1 MPIQRRLTLIAV
13 LLLLGLAVSI
23 RPFTTQARPALASLH
38 LTLGNPSG
46 AVSDPAFPANYLID
60 RPQYALAYQRDAG
73 IPAWV
78 SWHLETSD
86 LGGASRGSFVA
97 DGSLPAGWYPVQPGD
112 YTGSGYDRGHMT
124 PSGDRTSSRVNNDA
138 TFIMSNIIPQAP
150 DNNQGPWAALEN
162 YCRGLLQN
170 GYELYIISGGSGSL
184 GTLAGGKLQIPAV
197 TWKVIVVLPV
207 GDNDASRV
215 TESTRVI
222 GIWMPNVQGIRS
234 TPWED
239 FRVSV
244 DSIEAQTGFNFLSEV
259 AEPAQSIVEAQV
271 DGSSTTNPTATPAS
285 PTAITFTPTAPPTAT
300 ATVSGTVTPATATAT
315 APTATPSATGQP
327 SGESVVI
334 SQVYGGGGNS
344 GALASHDFIEI
355 FNRGGSAVSLS
366 GWSVQ
371 YASSGGTTWQTT
383 NLPAVT
389 LLPGQ
394 YLLVRESA
402 GAACSSPCVPLP
414 QPDAIGN
421 IAMSGTSGKV
431 VLAASTTAFSGACP
445 IGGAVR
451 DRVGYGSAGCFEG
464 PGAAPTLDA
473 ATAALRLGGGCVDTD
488 HNAADLTAAAPA
500 PRTMSSPL
508 NACDAGPT
516 PTSGSPTATLAAS
529 LTPTAQASTTPA
541 TTTAGPSAT
550 ASATVAASLTPTAQG
565 SATPTATT
573 TAGPSATATSGP
585 PAATATATSA
595 SPSATLM
602 PTPTSNTPASQ
613 DRQLYLPLIVR

>member
-1 MPIQRRLTLIAV
+1 MTIQRRLALIAV
-13 LLLLGLAVSI
+13 LLLLGLTVSI
-23 RPFTTQARPALASLH
+23 RPFTTQARPALVSLH
-38 LTLGNPSG
+38 LTLGNPSD
-46 AVSDPAFPANYLID
+46 AVADPAFPANYLID

-73 IPAWV
+73 IPSWV
-78 SWHLETSD
+78 SWHLESSD
-86 LGGASRGSFVA
+86 LGGVGRGDFVA
-97 DGSLPAGWYPVQPGD
+97 DGSLPAGWYQVLPGD

-184 GTLAGGKLQIPAV
+184 GTLAGGKLAIPAV
-197 TWKVIVVLPV
+197 TWKVIVVLPT

-215 TESTRVI
+215 TAATRVI

-234 TPWED
+234 TPWEN

-244 DSIEAQTGFNFLSEV
+244 DSIEAQTGLNFLSEV

-271 DGSSTTNPTATPAS
+271 DGSSTTNPTATPVS
-285 PTAITFTPTAPPTAT
+285 PTAITFTPTPPPTAT

-315 APTATPSATGQP
+315 APTATPTSGSPSATGQP
-327 SGESVVI
+327 GGESVVI

-344 GALASHDFIEI
+344 GALASHDFIEV

-371 YASSGGTTWQTT
+371 YAASGGTTWQKTD
-383 NLPAVT
+383 LPAVT

-394 YLLVRESA
+394 YLLVREAA
-402 GAACSSPCVPLP
+402 GATCSSPCVPLP
-414 QPDAIGN
+414 PAEAIGN
-421 IAMSGTSGKV
+421 IPMSATSGKV
-431 VLAASTTAFSGACP
+431 VLAASTLALSGACP

-464 PGAAPTLDA
+464 PGAAPALE
-473 ATAALRLGGGCVDTD
+473 ATTSALRRGQGCIDTD
-488 HNAADLTAAAPA
+488 HNAADLLAVAPA
-500 PRTMSSPL
+500 PRTMASPL
-508 NACDAGPT
+508 NACDTGPA
-516 PTSGSPTATLAAS
+516 PSPTATLVAT
-529 LTPTAQASTTPA
+529 LTPTAQA
-541 TTTAGPSAT
+541 
-550 ASATVAASLTPTAQG
+550 
-565 SATPTATT
+565 
-573 TAGPSATATSGP
+573 ATATGGP
-585 PAATATATSA
+585 PAATATPTSE
-595 SPSATLM
+595 SPSATATLM
-602 PTPTSNTPASQ
+602 PTPTTSTPAAQ
-613 DRQLYLPLIVR
+613 RALYLPLIVR